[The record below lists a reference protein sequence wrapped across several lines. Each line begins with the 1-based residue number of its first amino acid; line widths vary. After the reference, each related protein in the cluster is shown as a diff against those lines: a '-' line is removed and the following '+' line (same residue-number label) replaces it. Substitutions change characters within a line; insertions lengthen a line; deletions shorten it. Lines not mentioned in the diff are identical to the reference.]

1 MVMHSLYDATVKVES
16 EAYMQIA
23 ILAGL
28 LVLFVEVC
36 IDTPS
41 NRAANAGL
49 ISGVETSQS
58 QSG

>member
-16 EAYMQIA
+16 EALTCRLPY
-23 ILAGL
+23 GL

>member
-36 IDTPS
+36 IDTP